1 MGVISIEQVE
11 SIAKLDAA
19 EWDRLA
25 GQNVSAS
32 HGWLR
37 TVEES
42 YADPKPCR
50 YIMVRGPEGLLAA
63 TTGSVEGK
71 ADGVIGL
78 DDIFFG
84 RCAQFAQL
92 LGLSMLPS
100 LVCGARTGTAGPIL
114 LRSGISIPERG
125 RLINELVQAVEQMA
139 RAKGWS
145 VCFREVSRTSS
156 QIMEVLDERGY
167 LHSPELPWAYL
178 DIHGSSF
185 SEFRRNLSIQ
195 HPSTAKNMLT
205 DINRGR
211 RYGVVIEQVEDPA
224 RYGDSLHRLMNSH
237 YIRLN
242 RKPFPF
248 GPSFFERLKSHLGAK
263 ALIYVARIGDE
274 LVGVLAGLKDEHAT
288 YINMI
293 GVDQK
298 RGRAG
303 AVYFNLCYNRPI
315 QDAIAAGY
323 RRMYYGKLLYQL
335 KAKRGCKA
343 LDGNLYFRTWN
354 RPRAQVLRLLSACRA
369 WRIEKMTADIP
380 REDETLACAGNGA
393 DPEPDSKR

>member
-1 MGVISIEQVE
+1 MGVISIHQVE
-11 SIAKLDAA
+11 SISEVDAS

-32 HGWLR
+32 YGWLK

-50 YIMVRGPEGLLAA
+50 YIMVRGPDGLLAA
-63 TTGSVEGK
+63 ATGSVEEK
-71 ADGVIGL
+71 TDGVIGL
-78 DDIFFG
+78 DDVFFG
-84 RCAQFAQL
+84 RCAKFAQH

-100 LVCGARTGTAGPIL
+100 LVCGTRTGTAGPIL
-114 LRSGISIPERG
+114 LRSDIPIPERG
-125 RLINELVQAVEQMA
+125 RLIHELVQAVEQMA
-139 RAKGWS
+139 RAKDWS
-145 VCFREVSRTSS
+145 VCFREVSRTSPWV
-156 QIMEVLDERGY
+156 MEVLDQRGY
-167 LHSPELPWAYL
+167 LRSPELPWAYL

-185 SEFRRNLSIQ
+185 PEFRRHLSMQ

-211 RYGVVIEQVEDPA
+211 RHGVVIEQVEEPA
-224 RYGDSLHRLMNSH
+224 RYGDSLHRLMNAH
-237 YIRLN
+237 YVRLN

-248 GPSFFERLKSHLGAK
+248 GPSFFERLKLNLGGK

-274 LVGVLAGLKDEHAT
+274 LVGVLAGLKSDCAS
-288 YINMI
+288 YISMI
-293 GVDQK
+293 GVDHK

-315 QDAIAAGY
+315 QDAIAAGD

-354 RPRAQVLRLLSACRA
+354 RPRAQALRLLSACRA
-369 WRIEKMTADIP
+369 WRIGKMTAAIP
-380 REDETLACAGNGA
+380 REDESVRGACEGIASA
-393 DPEPDSKR
+393 PDSRG